1 MSVEKERVHPVIS
14 VRNVSME
21 FRIPR
26 ESSDSLKEYLIR
38 GLTRQFLHSWRVR
51 FDHPATGETIERRDT
66 LPYDLLDV
74 LEEIAPLSMGR
85 TPEGDK
91 IVPQILEAW

>member
-21 FRIPR
+21 FRMPR

-38 GLTRQFLHSWRVR
+38 GLTRQYSLRTLKALSEVS
-51 FDHPATGETIERRDT
+51 FDVFPGWWE
-66 LPYDLLDV
+66 L
-74 LEEIAPLSMGR
+74 
-85 TPEGDK
+85 
-91 IVPQILEAW
+91 